1 MAKVWSGYSISLTHE
16 SALKFIMVIKIK
28 YKIVHT
34 QRTLKY
40 SAFTLTY
47 GQNT

>member
-1 MAKVWSGYSISLTHE
+1 MA
-16 SALKFIMVIKIK
+16 IKIK

-34 QRTLKY
+34 QRILKN